1 MANKLAS
8 LLQRRSTLLV
18 VLLVV
23 VALFGAKFGG
33 GHGHAFFGLWDG
45 PI

>member
-8 LLQRRSTLLV
+8 MLQRRPL
-18 VLLVV
+18 LLVV
-23 VALFGAKFGG
+23 VLTVAALFGAKAGG
-33 GHGHAFFGLWDG
+33 SHSFFGLWDG